1 MIKDQAQSLREAVF
15 KNYSDNNINNA
26 KIFCVSSG
34 KGGVGKSNFTT
45 NIAVE
50 LANRGNKVLIIDADL
65 GLANIEILFGVSS
78 RRNFFDLINYNLN
91 IRDIIVP
98 IDDNLKLI
106 SGGSGIL
113 ELANVDDKK
122 LSQVL
127 DTLSDLNN
135 IADYIIIDTGAG
147 ISNVVTAFS
156 QIAQEVIVITTCEPT
171 SIADAY
177 ALIKILVQKNP
188 QKMVNIVVNKAD
200 SKTEAQKVFENIN
213 SVSSKFIKKDLNYL
227 GYIYND
233 ASVPNSVKIQ
243 RAFIDIKP
251 SSKASK
257 CIYSIC
263 DKIVDKQTNEEG
275 FLRFFDKFK
284 NLFK

>member
-233 ASVPNSVKIQ
+233 AAVPNSVKIQ
-243 RAFIDIKP
+243 RAFIDMKP